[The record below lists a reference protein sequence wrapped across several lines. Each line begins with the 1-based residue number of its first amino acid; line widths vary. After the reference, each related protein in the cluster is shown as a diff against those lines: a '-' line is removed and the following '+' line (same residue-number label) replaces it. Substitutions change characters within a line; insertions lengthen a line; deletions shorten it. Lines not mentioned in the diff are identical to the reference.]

1 MGRSYIET
9 NALAF
14 KFARM
19 RRTHRCV
26 LTVTSVPQ
34 TADPHLG
41 LQTLHLEVQ
50 TLHFATA
57 LMYCVQGSNDVSA
70 TDRRSV

>member
-9 NALAF
+9 NALDF

-50 TLHFATA
+50 TLHLEVQTLHFATA
-57 LMYCVQGSNDVSA
+57 LMYCTLLQH
-70 TDRRSV
+70 